1 MRAWRD
7 TLSRWVYGLGRRCF
21 HADGPGPDSVRS
33 ARCGEA
39 VYDALTTTQRTLIV
53 QLHQFGPVTATTSS
67 DQAALVN
74 RGLAQRLPVS
84 GTTKL
89 IVSSFGVTVAQY
101 AYMQGVTP

>member
-1 MRAWRD
+1 MPTTQAPTPFD
-7 TLSRWVYGLGRRCF
+7 
-21 HADGPGPDSVRS
+21 PPD
-33 ARCGEA
+33 AA
-39 VYDALTTTQRTLIV
+39 KPIYDALTTTQRTLIV
-53 QLHQFGPVTATTSS
+53 QLHQLGPVTATTSS

-101 AYMQGVTP
+101 AYAQGVTP